1 MGKYLIA
8 AALMLLCC
16 VPASAQYPRSAGDL
30 PEVFTIAHSC
40 TASGTACVWTIQ
52 QPASNAKNVKL
63 LGFTVYCSAACTF
76 TQERNGTAASA
87 NTITP
92 TKVNTESSATPTFTA
107 HHTSGSTG
115 GTSIGGTSYVAAGET
130 LSIDLASNYI
140 LGSGTTRNFTVRTSS
155 FTGTGQFVLK
165 VEQYQ

>member
-8 AALMLLCC
+8 IALLL
-16 VPASAQYPRSAGDL
+16 VALPAFGQQPRSADEL

-40 TASGTACVWTIQ
+40 SASGSACVWTIQ
-52 QPASNAKNVKL
+52 QPASGAKNLRLV
-63 LGFTVYCSAACTF
+63 GFTVYCSAACTF
-76 TQERNGTAASA
+76 TQERNGTAASGS
-87 NTITP
+87 TITP

-115 GTSIGGTSYVAAGET
+115 GTSIGGTSYVAAGVT
-130 LSIDLASNYI
+130 LPIDLTNIYI
-140 LGSGTTRNFTVRTSS
+140 LGSGTTKNFTVRTSS

-165 VEQYQ
+165 LEQYQ